1 MRLAISCEMVQGRTK
16 RIKQEADSA
25 KCEQL
30 LNLGDRYIG
39 IHYINLLNS
48 FLFKC
53 WYNKRGE
60 DFKNILFANLLGIL
74 SQTMYQ
80 RKSFVRMKYRRA
92 SLWQVTHSKDP
103 HSCPTPRW
111 AIEEGLVEIL
121 SRRFVTF

>member
-48 FLFKC
+48 LSFKC

-60 DFKNILFANLLGIL
+60 DFKNILFANLLGRL
-74 SQTMYQ
+74 SQTMY
-80 RKSFVRMKYRRA
+80 
-92 SLWQVTHSKDP
+92 
-103 HSCPTPRW
+103 
-111 AIEEGLVEIL
+111 
-121 SRRFVTF
+121 